1 MLVDQLVDLDMDTE
15 QKVVRNAIYLS
26 FSHSCFL
33 GNENINRVAP
43 WVVVGKMCR
52 MTRGGFWV
60 TSRWRPWVERWLP
73 AAVSATPTIPPQKT
87 APPPVQGSPLALK
100 NIFVFFPEGSTF
112 PWTKWQL
119 LSYYYCRPW
128 FFCKLDNSVHC
139 ACSLVKPKFDKAG
152 HLT

>member
-1 MLVDQLVDLDMDTE
+1 MLVDQLVDLDMDTG
-15 QKVVRNAIYLS
+15 QKVVNLS
-26 FSHSCFL
+26 FNHSCFL
-33 GNENINRVAP
+33 GNGNINRVAP

-87 APPPVQGSPLALK
+87 AAPPVQGSPLALK

-112 PWTKWQL
+112 SWTEWQL
-119 LSYYYCRPW
+119 NLLIYFYCRSW
-128 FFCKLDNSVHC
+128 FFGTLDTSMQC
-139 ACSLVKPKFDKAG
+139 ALCSLVKPKFAKAG

>member
-1 MLVDQLVDLDMDTE
+1 MLVDQLVDLDMDTG

-87 APPPVQGSPLALK
+87 APPPRPRIPTGPKKHLCLLPRRIDILLDKVTTKSIELLLLPPLIFMHFGYLHAMCNVCNAL
-100 NIFVFFPEGSTF
+100 
-112 PWTKWQL
+112 
-119 LSYYYCRPW
+119 
-128 FFCKLDNSVHC
+128 
-139 ACSLVKPKFDKAG
+139 
-152 HLT
+152 